1 MSRDEMVKKLK
12 ESLKPDRFIHT
23 LGVEQ
28 TAGELAP
35 RYGIDPAQARL
46 AGLLHDCAKGR
57 SPDKMRQLIRQG
69 GIEVDDMEWQTVSL
83 LHAPAGAAA
92 ARLEYGVTDE
102 AVLSAIRWHTTG
114 RPHMSPLEELI
125 YLSDVIEPN
134 RPGYPGLDRVREAVR
149 RDLNEAMKLAVQDTV
164 DYVKGNKRQLHSRS
178 LALLDYL
185 YEQEETK

>member
-57 SPDKMRQLIRQG
+57 SPDKMQPVDSPGRHRG
-69 GIEVDDMEWQTVSL
+69 GRYGMADRFTFCMR
-83 LHAPAGAAA
+83 PRRGGGAIGVWS
-92 ARLEYGVTDE
+92 YG
-102 AVLSAIRWHTTG
+102 
-114 RPHMSPLEELI
+114 
-125 YLSDVIEPN
+125 
-134 RPGYPGLDRVREAVR
+134 
-149 RDLNEAMKLAVQDTV
+149 
-164 DYVKGNKRQLHSRS
+164 
-178 LALLDYL
+178 
-185 YEQEETK
+185 